1 MTGVC
6 VLGCGC
12 CDWDDTAVKI
22 NDKVFAKA
30 DENLA
35 ANGFLKYVQSTVEKI
50 RSKIAGEDIF
60 AKLTRD
66 FNEGKLP
73 EPNGGDKTNQ
83 KRLGIAN
90 EAILVG
96 ELLTTIQKAYDNYSA
111 YFDKNYND
119 DYKNSFNNV
128 FFKFLGIVEKMIM
141 NTLSNYII
149 TKYNETVEDKLNEDN
164 SFLLKNIDINSFLGI
179 YNTIQLRDAVGQ
191 LFTLTFG
198 GIALKELNSKNE
210 DINLTP
216 NDILKLDCMTL
227 KF

>member
-6 VLGCGC
+6 VLGGGC

-30 DENLA
+30 DDNLA
-35 ANGFLKYVQSTVEKI
+35 ANDFLKYVQSTVEKI

-73 EPNGGDKTNQ
+73 EPNGGERTNQ

-96 ELLTTIQKAYDNYSA
+96 ELLTTIEKAYDNYSA
-111 YFDKNYND
+111 YFDKNHNNND
-119 DYKNSFNNV
+119 KDFFNKDFFNDV
-128 FFKFLGIVEKMIM
+128 FFRFLGIVEKMIM
-141 NTLSNYII
+141 NTLSNYILQNI
-149 TKYNETVEDKLNEDN
+149 MKL
-164 SFLLKNIDINSFLGI
+164 
-179 YNTIQLRDAVGQ
+179 
-191 LFTLTFG
+191 
-198 GIALKELNSKNE
+198 
-210 DINLTP
+210 
-216 NDILKLDCMTL
+216 
-227 KF
+227 